1 MDKENFVPFECPVC
15 LTLMRD
21 AKDVFTFLSSK
32 CCYECKAEYL
42 IPHRIKDSRELY
54 EDEEVKNSLR
64 NKRKQ
69 LPSYILR

>member
-1 MDKENFVPFECPVC
+1 MDRENFVPFECPLC

-21 AKDVFTFLSSK
+21 AKDVFTFLSSG
-32 CCYECKAEYL
+32 CCYECKEGYL
-42 IPHRIKDSRELY
+42 VPHGIKDSRELS
-54 EDEEVKNSLR
+54 EDNEVKNSLR